1 MTGMNLNSRAQ
12 SAGIGGARSAP
23 DRRANKN
30 TMAFRKGERVKIGAN
45 DVLRRGETAR
55 VILILPE
62 TLSCPFPEYLV
73 QFEHPPKAFDV
84 SSERF
89 LLCRY
94 REEELVKE
102 D

>member
-1 MTGMNLNSRAQ
+1 
-12 SAGIGGARSAP
+12 
-23 DRRANKN
+23 
-30 TMAFRKGERVKIGAN
+30 MAFRKGERVKIGGS

-73 QFEHPPKAFDV
+73 QFEHPPKTIDV

>member
-1 MTGMNLNSRAQ
+1 
-12 SAGIGGARSAP
+12 
-23 DRRANKN
+23 
-30 TMAFRKGERVKIGAN
+30 MAFRTGEIVTIGPN

-55 VILILPE
+55 VKLILPE
-62 TLSCPFPEYLV
+62 TPSCPFPEYLV
-73 QFEHPPKAFDV
+73 EFEHPPKTDDD

-94 REEELVKE
+94 REEELVKG